1 MASVNS
7 PIFAGISDEELQCM
21 RRCFSMYDQY
31 YQPEDVIYE
40 FIGCADNLGILVKGS
55 ALIERIDEQG
65 NCAILE
71 HLSSG
76 SVFGEKLMF
85 NNIMEDRIAV
95 ICEKPCLVWFIR
107 GSQLTKRC
115 TNACACHQQMLEN
128 MFHLVVEKATALSA
142 RVEILSRRSIREKLL
157 CYFRMQAAQTDGHS
171 FQLPF
176 SLSALA
182 DYISTDRSAM
192 MRELKKMRLENLIIM
207 NDKKVT
213 II

>member
-7 PIFAGISDEELQCM
+7 PIFAGISDHELQCM
-21 RRCFSMYDQY
+21 RHCFDMHDQH
-31 YQPEDVIYE
+31 YQSEDIIYE
-40 FIGCADNLGILVKGS
+40 FSDNQDNLGILVKGS

-65 NCAILE
+65 NCSILE
-71 HLSSG
+71 HLTDG

-85 NNIMEDRIAV
+85 ANIMDDRIAV

-115 TNACACHQQMLEN
+115 SNACAYHQQMLEN
-128 MFHLVVEKATALSA
+128 MFHLVTKKATALSA

-157 CYFRMQAAQTDGHS
+157 CYFRMQASQTDGHT

-192 MRELKKMRLENLIIM
+192 MRELKKMRLENLVSINGKI
-207 NDKKVT
+207 VT
-213 II
+213 LM